1 MMCWILIGQW
11 IVGDRDCHEAVI
23 ATISRGISINPK
35 NDDDN
40 SSHLNFMNDKKKSR
54 RDTTSNKLFAPRAK
68 NTTTN
73 SENILHHNGQNRYGK
88 KGEIAVKIAAEIAMA
103 QFVNYLGNFPAWGD
117 NIGPSRI
124 STPFNDD
131 LELARKQLSDSK
143 ECDGMT
149 IPELVR

>member
-1 MMCWILIGQW
+1 MMRWILIGQW

-23 ATISRGISINPK
+23 ATISRGISITPN

-40 SSHLNFMNDKKKSR
+40 SSHSNSTNDKKKNR
-54 RDTTSNKLFAPRAK
+54 RDTAPNKLFSPRTK

-73 SENILHHNGQNRYGK
+73 NENTSHHNGQNRYGR

-117 NIGPSRI
+117 N
-124 STPFNDD
+124 
-131 LELARKQLSDSK
+131 
-143 ECDGMT
+143 
-149 IPELVR
+149 